1 MRGGRE
7 GEIWKKI
14 QQKTNKKA
22 RKVGSQE
29 MVVVQKPTDQEAF
42 QREENDQQPNAA
54 VRTSE
59 MKMGRV
65 SDQWTEQCR
74 GQW

>member
-1 MRGGRE
+1 
-7 GEIWKKI
+7 
-14 QQKTNKKA
+14 
-22 RKVGSQE
+22 